1 MGTPFELS
9 ARCDHH
15 GVAPGRGT
23 AWIAINIDPR
33 GAALERAR
41 APLALALVVD
51 TSGSMHGDPLAHA
64 RAACEVVVGLLG
76 AQDQLAIVT
85 FGTHAALLHGLTP
98 VDAAGRAT
106 VGRALATLATDGN
119 TNLHGGLQVAAGVL
133 ATAPAGLRRAIVLL
147 SDGQPNVGLATA
159 PALAE
164 YVATL
169 RPIGVSTLG
178 FGLHH
183 DERVLAAIADAG
195 SGRYAYV
202 PDPLLARVDLARA
215 ALAHGGIVADSLELS
230 VEPAPGVELLRVVPA
245 APMRV
250 GRGGVT
256 MAIGD
261 VFVDEGRLYALE
273 LALDLAPGHRGELAR
288 VAVRGRAADGSAH
301 AVHATVTVDVRAG
314 APTIDPAAARDVWI
328 VQAEAARREA
338 RALVDRGAAPGAAA
352 LLRQFVA
359 ALDGQ
364 PWFVVNDGSPL
375 ADLREQLIDDA
386 TNHARAADDLE
397 ATHQRKASRA
407 ARHGKQQ
414 GTRIASTSDRP
425 DVPGWLI
432 GVAGPLAGR
441 RFELDVDTLI
451 GRSQSCAIAV
461 PLSSLS
467 GAHARIVAIGPRFVI
482 SDLGSTHGTT
492 VNGAR
497 ITSRELCSGD
507 EIALGG
513 LVLRF
518 EQ

>member
-1 MGTPFELS
+1 MAALTTYERAASEL
-9 ARCDHH
+9 AAALPA
-15 GVAPGRGT
+15 VAPS
-23 AWIAINIDPR
+23 PSV
-33 GAALERAR
+33 RAR
-41 APLALALVVD
+41 LLASTEPRFERFVRRFTELFDVAAD
-51 TSGSMHGDPLAHA
+51 RA
-64 RAACEVVVGLLG
+64 RELLG
-76 AQDQLAIVT
+76 L
-85 FGTHAALLHGLTP
+85 

-215 ALAHGGIVADSLELS
+215 ALAHGGIVADSLELN

-288 VAVRGRAADGSAH
+288 VTVRGRAARWRTAAPRTRRRSPSSAPR
-301 AVHATVTVDVRAG
+301 RAG
-314 APTIDPAAARDVWI
+314 PAAASP
-328 VQAEAARREA
+328 ARRGRSPRGPA
-338 RALVDRGAAPGAAA
+338 ATRRAPGRGDRGSCAPRTAPTAPPCA
-352 LLRQFVA
+352 R
-359 ALDGQ
+359 
-364 PWFVVNDGSPL
+364 SC
-375 ADLREQLIDDA
+375 AD
-386 TNHARAADDLE
+386 
-397 ATHQRKASRA
+397 
-407 ARHGKQQ
+407 
-414 GTRIASTSDRP
+414 STSRTFTW
-425 DVPGWLI
+425 GW
-432 GVAGPLAGR
+432 
-441 RFELDVDTLI
+441 
-451 GRSQSCAIAV
+451 
-461 PLSSLS
+461 
-467 GAHARIVAIGPRFVI
+467 
-482 SDLGSTHGTT
+482 
-492 VNGAR
+492 
-497 ITSRELCSGD
+497 
-507 EIALGG
+507 
-513 LVLRF
+513 
-518 EQ
+518 

>member
-1 MGTPFELS
+1 MNTPFELS

-23 AWIAINIDPR
+23 AWIAINVDPR
-33 GAALERAR
+33 GAALEPVR

-51 TSGSMHGDPLAHA
+51 VSGSMHGDPLAHA
-64 RAACEVVVGLLG
+64 RAACEVVAGLLG

-85 FGTHAALLHGLTP
+85 FGTHAAVLHGLTP
-98 VDAAGRAT
+98 VDAAGQAA
-106 VGRALATLATDGN
+106 VKRALATLATDGN

-147 SDGQPNVGLATA
+147 SDGQPNVGLATGA
-159 PALAE
+159 ALAE

-183 DERVLAAIADAG
+183 DERVLAAIAQAG

-215 ALAHGGIVADSLELS
+215 ALAHGGIVADNLELI
-230 VEPAPGVELLRVVPA
+230 VAPGLGVEVVRVVPA
-245 APMRV
+245 TAMRV

-273 LALDLAPGHRGELAR
+273 LALELPPGHRGELAR
-288 VAVRGRAADGSAH
+288 VTVRGRGADGTAH
-301 AVHATVTVDVRAG
+301 VVEATVTVDVRAG
-314 APTIDPAAARDVWI
+314 APTIDPAAARDVWT
-328 VQAEAARREA
+328 VQAEAVRREA
-338 RALVDRGAAPGAAA
+338 RALVDRGTAPAAAA

-359 ALDGQ
+359 ALDQ
-364 PWFVVNDGSPL
+364 QAWFVVNDGSAL
-375 ADLREQLIDDA
+375 ADLREQLVDDA

-397 ATHQRKASRA
+397 ANHQRKASLA

-414 GTRIASTSDRP
+414 ATRLAATDEKP
-425 DVPGWLI
+425 DVPGWLRGI
-432 GVAGPLAGR
+432 GGPLAGQ
-441 RFELDVDTLI
+441 RFELASDTLI

-461 PLSSLS
+461 PLATVS
-467 GAHARIVAIGPRFVI
+467 GAHARIVAIGPRFVLT
-482 SDLGSTHGTT
+482 DLGSTLGTI

-497 ITSRELCSGD
+497 RTSIELRDGD
-507 EIALGG
+507 EIVLGAQT
-513 LVLRF
+513 LRF